1 MYSTRNFTRTS
12 LNFIGAHQTMNALI
26 SRIRPMAAMV
36 ALAIVGSATAA
47 DVDMTGWVTYGG
59 IATTTNTSTTI
70 AVPAGSSGVSALSFS
85 NLSFTAINGS
95 YQSEF
100 VIRVEV
106 PGSTTAFWS
115 IKPSSTAASGTFTGS
130 GTGTTFAGAPFTI
143 PAGTSSLRV
152 FVYESFNDGGDTVV
166 DANVTSGTLTVTFGN
181 PPPPFDACAGATT
194 GTIGDN
200 TLPMSSTAA
209 NLNLACG
216 PLAAA
221 ANKANYLKFVAPSTG
236 NFTASNCAQT
246 ADTVM
251 GALTVCGDPASA
263 LTCNDDLCGLASSI
277 NFFANQGDTIYIAV
291 GMYSTTATP
300 PATMPVNIAEA
311 APPFDACAA
320 PPTAV
325 VGDNV
330 LTMNP
335 GAADLDISWAGV
347 VVYKC
352 NYLTITPTQ
361 DGLYT
366 FSNCADA
373 DFDSWIITTTVCGD
387 GNAVEFG
394 NDDGCGT
401 IAGPSSLQ
409 VSLLAGV
416 TYYIGVGAYGATDTV
431 PASTT
436 ITVDAQF
443 CTSGFDACANQTVVT
458 VGSNNIVV
466 DCGAANLDL
475 TGYWTPAF
483 GDAAVGTANYVK
495 FVAPAT
501 GLYEAA
507 LCGNES
513 DSRLAVLTAC
523 GDSATF
529 LAADDDGCTDGAAP
543 FTSKVSWNATQG
555 ATYYVAVG
563 CYVEAGVAFPIPPDQ
578 VLTIGE
584 PAAPVDPCDP
594 SQIINA
600 SIGTTIVI
608 PDQAFPDLDMTG
620 SACVFEFAPQAINA
634 PKYLKFTPSVSGTFT
649 VGNCTDTG
657 TTADCRIAALATCG
671 DPSTTI
677 ACDDDG
683 CTGGVAPFTSLLT
696 LDLVSGVTYY
706 FAVGGYSATQV
717 GPFTIEITGPSAPP
731 SCFADINLDGIVN
744 GADLGLLL
752 GNWGAT
758 GTGDLNND
766 GIVNGA
772 DLGLLLGAFGVC
784 P

>member
-1 MYSTRNFTRTS
+1 
-12 LNFIGAHQTMNALI
+12 MNALI

-115 IKPSSTAASGTFTGS
+115 IKPSSTAAGGTFTGS

-152 FVYESFNDGGDTVV
+152 FVYESLNDGGDAAV
-166 DANVTSGTLTVTFGN
+166 DANVTSGTLTVTFGD
-181 PPPPFDACAGATT
+181 PPPPFDACANATT
-194 GTIGDN
+194 AAVGAN
-200 TLPMSSTAA
+200 VLPMNATAP
-209 NLNLACG
+209 NLPVTCG
-216 PLAAA
+216 TFGALNAS
-221 ANKANYLKFVAPSTG
+221 KANYLKFVAPRTG
-236 NFTASNCAQT
+236 ECSVDSCAQT
-246 ADTVM
+246 TDTIMSV
-251 GALTVCGDPASA
+251 LTTCGDSITEIA
-263 LTCNDDLCGLASSI
+263 CNDDFCDLASNVS
-277 NFFANQGDTIYIAV
+277 FSAVAGQTYYIAV
-291 GMYSTTATP
+291 GMWSATTAP
-300 PATMPVNIAEA
+300 PAT
-311 APPFDACAA
+311 
-320 PPTAV
+320 
-325 VGDNV
+325 
-330 LTMNP
+330 
-335 GAADLDISWAGV
+335 
-347 VVYKC
+347 
-352 NYLTITPTQ
+352 LTI
-361 DGLYT
+361 
-366 FSNCADA
+366 N
-373 DFDSWIITTTVCGD
+373 INI
-387 GNAVEFG
+387 
-394 NDDGCGT
+394 
-401 IAGPSSLQ
+401 
-409 VSLLAGV
+409 
-416 TYYIGVGAYGATDTV
+416 
-431 PASTT
+431 
-436 ITVDAQF
+436 

-475 TGYWTPAF
+475 TGYWTPDF

-495 FVAPAT
+495 FIAPAT

-529 LAADDDGCTDGAAP
+529 LAADDDGCTDGAPP

-563 CYVEAGVAFPIPPDQ
+563 CYVQAGVALLIPPDQ

-620 SACVFEFAPQAINA
+620 SACAFEFGTQTINA

-683 CTGGVAPFTSLLT
+683 CTGGQPPFTSLLT